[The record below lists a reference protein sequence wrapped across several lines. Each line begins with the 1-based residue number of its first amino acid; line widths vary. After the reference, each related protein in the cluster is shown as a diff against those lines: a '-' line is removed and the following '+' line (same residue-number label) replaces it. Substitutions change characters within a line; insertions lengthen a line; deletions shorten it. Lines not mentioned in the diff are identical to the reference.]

1 MNTSFPQLFLLITA
15 LSLDA
20 FAASFVYGTDR
31 VKIPAASVAVIT
43 ALSTGI
49 LVLFLLLGKWFGGL
63 IPPRATSVLCFLIL
77 FALGF
82 IKLFDSTIKSF
93 IRKSDFFER
102 KVCFSISNLNFILTV
117 YADPSAANGED
128 IAVLSLGLALSLDS
142 AAAGFGAGMMVTHL
156 PLTILL
162 SLLLNTAA
170 VLLGSFLGRTLAKRS
185 SLDLSWLSGL
195 LLMGLA
201 LGKLL

>member
-128 IAVLSLGLALSLDS
+128 IAVLSPVEALSLGLALSLDS

-162 SLLLNTAA
+162 SL
-170 VLLGSFLGRTLAKRS
+170 
-185 SLDLSWLSGL
+185 
-195 LLMGLA
+195 
-201 LGKLL
+201 